1 MRMKWLFAGKAARCG
16 FTLVEILA
24 VLLLLGVLG
33 AVVARRYLDMTDLA
47 REKAVAAAVAELNGR
62 EKTAWAREMLRSA
75 EVPDDV
81 AIFADVADAG
91 LGSDFSW
98 AGAPA
103 REGSSQLDFRGETYG
118 LRRTASSAIAAG
130 VWQLFSGIFHDFGAI
145 APSEF
150 IQQPAGTWAADPAEG
165 FSTGQWGSRIYAP
178 NPLGN
183 GPYEVAVVAS
193 LGASRADV
201 ANPDGGYGVFF
212 DAVLNDAGEIQSGY
226 ILQFDRGYGSGEIII
241 REWVDG
247 REVSIPVLR
256 INDRS
261 IIPIDVDDP
270 DWWTQQHALSL
281 RVTEVDGAPDQ
292 RQVSVVLDGAVLD
305 SSFAFS
311 PVGGDTYTGLR
322 SWGSFEN
329 PSEFQSME
337 IR

>member
-1 MRMKWLFAGKAARCG
+1 VRKFRNFHAVEKSFHAVEKIATVFHGVEVPEKRELLMILLFENKAARRG

-33 AVVARRYLDMTDLA
+33 AVVARRYLDVTGVA
-47 REKAVAAAVAELNGR
+47 REKAVA
-62 EKTAWAREMLRSA
+62 
-75 EVPDDV
+75 
-81 AIFADVADAG
+81 
-91 LGSDFSW
+91 
-98 AGAPA
+98 
-103 REGSSQLDFRGETYG
+103 
-118 LRRTASSAIAAG
+118 
-130 VWQLFSGIFHDFGAI
+130 
-145 APSEF
+145 
-150 IQQPAGTWAADPAEG
+150 
-165 FSTGQWGSRIYAP
+165 
-178 NPLGN
+178 
-183 GPYEVAVVAS
+183 EVAVVAS

-226 ILQFDRGYGSGEIII
+226 VLQFDRGYGSGEIII
-241 REWVDG
+241 RRWENG
-247 REVSIPVLR
+247 REVSTPVLR

-261 IIPIDVDDP
+261 IIPRDVDDP

-322 SWGSFEN
+322 SWERYET
-329 PSEFQSME
+329 PSQFQSME